1 MLLED
6 FGINS
11 ISRGSF
17 KVKPIADNIS
27 FIPLSL
33 MLTLE
38 TVGIRFQDDFA
49 IFPLKLEPPNFNN
62 CAFIDGAAFST
73 IIFSCFLMIKSVR
86 LYQFERLE
94 TIPLLSSILFDRL
107 VIMAFS

>member
-1 MLLED
+1 MLFDD
-6 FGINS
+6 FGINF

-17 KVKPIADNIS
+17 KVRPIADNIS
-27 FIPLSL
+27 FNPLSL

-38 TVGIRFQDDFA
+38 TVGIRFHDDFA

-86 LYQFERLE
+86 
-94 TIPLLSSILFDRL
+94 
-107 VIMAFS
+107 

>member
-1 MLLED
+1 MLFDD

-17 KVKPIADNIS
+17 RVKPIADNIS

-38 TVGIRFQDDFA
+38 TVGMRFQDDFA

-86 LYQFERLE
+86 LFQFERLE
-94 TIPLLSSILFDRL
+94 TILLSISIL
-107 VIMAFS
+107 VN

>member
-38 TVGIRFQDDFA
+38 TVGIRFHEEFA

-94 TIPLLSSILFDRL
+94 TILVLSSILFY
-107 VIMAFS
+107 